1 MVRLDRCYTH
11 ACTAPGSRRWRDPG
25 YGHPRLRGWALCLKR
40 KRPLIRPSATFS
52 CARVRGEGARVGLR
66 VVPLQDRA
74 GVGSAN
80 ASGLMHAFRAQR
92 SVVRVQNS
100 ELRAQRSIVRVQNLA
115 FRVQRSVFR
124 VQIPAFR
131 AKRSVFRAQHSAF
144 RAQSSIV
151 RIQIPAFRAQRSH
164 VRVQASAFRARSSI
178 VRVRLRKGGRFEWH
192 LLKARHPREGGDPCL
207 GALSVS
213 RLIHSA
219 EGMDPRLRG
228 DDDTLALALK

>member
-92 SVVRVQNS
+92 SVTRVQISAFRTQRFVVRVQIS
-100 ELRAQRSIVRVQNLA
+100 VFRAQRSVVRVQI
-115 FRVQRSVFR
+115 S
-124 VQIPAFR
+124 AFR
-131 AKRSVFRAQHSAF
+131 AKRSVFRVQYS
-144 RAQSSIV
+144 
-151 RIQIPAFRAQRSH
+151 AFRAQRSH